1 MGRELNRA
9 GIGRSS
15 SSSVTD
21 SIKKTGT
28 QRTDSS
34 GQTKEEA
41 IKTNLRLRSLRRR
54 LETNY
59 ETAKQALV
67 NLHIEYEKSKEVR
80 NPFNRYPLLKSMIK
94 EVVRLEQQYWTLLE
108 VPRQEKGEPV
118 PAFVLRA
125 CSALEKVQVKP
136 ADRDKPVESEDKIK
150 EEKER
155 LEVAEVEVSGVDTV
169 GNVTGAVG
177 RDVVVVVIT
186 TVGNVPGTVIEG
198 VVGNVVVVGMGVVMV
213 MVVDEVVASL
223 GDEDTVDDMVT
234 GVGVD
239 VDSDDG
245 DDVVSVGDGDPV
257 VDIWMRTT
265 KFDLFSKPGAD
276 DDVHHRPP
284 QFVLRSVLPLT
295 FQNFAKQQLCSYY
308 IASSRER
315 PSQTNQFSREIP

>member
-28 QRTDSS
+28 QRTDSKSNLMGKFTQSVRRIVQDVRDEGAPS

-155 LEVAEVEVSGVDTV
+155 LEDMTSTQIEAENTQLINDLYRLLKRYMGLRSLIRELTGEYVSSKYYPMIPRYSLLKDMIKEITHNPDYMEVRHEHTMICSH
-169 GNVTGAVG
+169 
-177 RDVVVVVIT
+177 
-186 TVGNVPGTVIEG
+186 
-198 VVGNVVVVGMGVVMV
+198 
-213 MVVDEVVASL
+213 L
-223 GDEDTVDDMVT
+223 DEDDK
-234 GVGVD
+234 
-239 VDSDDG
+239 
-245 DDVVSVGDGDPV
+245 
-257 VDIWMRTT
+257 I
-265 KFDLFSKPGAD
+265 
-276 DDVHHRPP
+276 
-284 QFVLRSVLPLT
+284 
-295 FQNFAKQQLCSYY
+295 
-308 IASSRER
+308 
-315 PSQTNQFSREIP
+315 